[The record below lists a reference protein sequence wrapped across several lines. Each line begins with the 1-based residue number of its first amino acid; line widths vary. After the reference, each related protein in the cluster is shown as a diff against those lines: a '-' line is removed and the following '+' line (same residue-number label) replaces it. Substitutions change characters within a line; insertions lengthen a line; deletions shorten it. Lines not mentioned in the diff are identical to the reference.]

1 MGLKT
6 ENTHWIFLLASL
18 HEPDSRHVY
27 DIKLGIDAL
36 LYSNIAHNNITVV
49 IDSDKQQNTQLIREI
64 NGFENKYIYK
74 SSQLTEIFQKNVYDN
89 VVLFVNGHGD
99 IHGLSSNPPIT
110 PHFLFSS
117 LQNAPNL
124 RRGIIFLG
132 QCFAGIFNYM
142 PVMARGKEEDK
153 RKLPP
158 LIVVGGTGLDISI
171 SSAFKSQKTKSSY
184 QVNIFFYCLF
194 EWIREPKDIDGDGN
208 YSLTDAYK
216 YVGYRVIAFC
226 HEQKANYSIKIQQYI
241 RELEKDIEKPV
252 TEMDSNVDKKLAK
265 SQIDTFK
272 RQLLLYDNPQEPWLL
287 NAIEATNVYF

>member
-6 ENTHWIFLLASL
+6 ENTHWIFLLASRC
-18 HEPDSRHVY
+18 EPDSRHVY

-64 NGFENKYIYK
+64 NGFENKDIYK

-99 IHGLSSNPPIT
+99 IRGLSSNPPIT
-110 PHFLFSS
+110 PHSLFSS

-124 RRGIIFLG
+124 RCGIIFLG

-142 PVMARGKEEDK
+142 PVMARGKEEE
-153 RKLPP
+153 KLPP
-158 LIVVGGTGLDISI
+158 LIVVGSTGLDISI
-171 SSAFKSQKTKSSY
+171 SSTFNLKGTKSSY
-184 QVNIFFYCLF
+184 QVNIFFYFLF
-194 EWIREPKDIDGDGN
+194 EWIKNPIDIDGDGN

-216 YVGYRVIAFC
+216 YVGYCVIGFC
-226 HEQKANYSIKIQQYI
+226 HKQKANYSIKIQQYI